1 MQISSKVLL
10 NSAEGILK
18 ERKKESVFDPAS
30 TETGDKS
37 RVIDNLLS
45 VNPGEMQAR
54 LMKLQSNLGD
64 TQDELSK
71 EQSRQAYLQND
82 PQSITKSLKFNDEI
96 LFPELN
102 NGMDVSKLKDSVS
115 ARVEMLSKNL
125 KQIEVEMENLYAL
138 QFQPGEP
145 GEIDTNSLV
154 GSKTMNQLDPSRV
167 AKLTK

>member
-18 ERKKESVFDPAS
+18 ERKKEGASDQTS
-30 TETGDKS
+30 TESGDKNRIS
-37 RVIDNLLS
+37 DSLLS
-45 VNPGEMQAR
+45 VNPGELQAR
-54 LMKLQSNLGD
+54 LMKLQSNLGN

-82 PQSITKSLKFNDEI
+82 PQGINASLKFNDEI
-96 LFPELN
+96 LFPELK
-102 NGMDVSKLKDSVS
+102 NGMDTAKLKDSVS
-115 ARVEMLSKNL
+115 AKVEMLSKNL

-145 GEIDTNSLV
+145 GEMDTNSLI
-154 GSKTMNQLDPSRV
+154 GSKTMNHLDPSRV